1 MTGPLA
7 DSAKD
12 FSSISRVYIQGTGN
26 HCQINNSE
34 KRNTGGMDFFGSD
47 RPLGDSPFSEFISC
61 PDMENDNSVS
71 LKIVALKKSRTFLF
85 SDSRGSGSD
94 RGGKAATSIPR
105 AFTKL
110 MWFSTLCRC
119 PVLLPRGSQVLLITL
134 LYLIL

>member
-71 LKIVALKKSRTFLF
+71 FKIVAVEKIANFPFFRFQGF
-85 SDSRGSGSD
+85 G
-94 RGGKAATSIPR
+94 
-105 AFTKL
+105 
-110 MWFSTLCRC
+110 
-119 PVLLPRGSQVLLITL
+119 
-134 LYLIL
+134 